1 METPDEN
8 ENLEAII
15 DNGPEP
21 KPQKPLAET
30 PYEIS
35 IPALS
40 LYFHL
45 RQFIPV
51 FAFVALLAL
60 RVLAAG
66 NLTLAV
72 AIFFVLYVAFYLL
85 STRIAD
91 RYAKSVVYAF
101 EKNVISAE
109 TTYCGFF
116 SQKTIPIDK
125 VSRIT
130 LRQTPL
136 MRFCKVYALD
146 LDISGGVQ
154 NRVRL
159 YGLAE
164 AARVRQALISARSVA
179 VNARETKA

>member
-1 METPDEN
+1 METPSDS
-8 ENLEAII
+8 ENLESII

-21 KPQKPLAET
+21 KPQKPLQEK

-35 IPALS
+35 VGALS

-51 FAFVALLAL
+51 FVILVFLAL
-60 RVLAAG
+60 RILASGSFIWA
-66 NLTLAV
+66 A
-72 AIFFVLYVAFYLL
+72 AIFFLLYVIFYKISSVL
-85 STRIAD
+85 AD
-91 RYAKSVVYAF
+91 RYAKSVVYSF
-101 EKNVISAE
+101 EDNVLSAK

-130 LRQTPL
+130 LRQSPL

-146 LDISGGVQ
+146 LDMSGGSD

-164 AARVRQALISARSVA
+164 ASRVRASLITARTSVI
-179 VNARETKA
+179 NAKMKD